1 MYSVF
6 VQLCEKKVVST
17 YKVCKELGISQGTIS
32 NWKNRGN
39 NLSTSIL
46 KKIADY
52 FEVSVDV
59 FFNDIDWNPK
69 TQEITEI
76 DDYYIDENAREY
88 ADFLHKNPEY
98 KVLFD
103 ASRKVKTED
112 LQKALKAIG
121 IFIDEE

>member
-6 VQLCEKKVVST
+6 VQLCKKKGVST

-103 ASRKVKTED
+103 ASRKVKSDD

>member
-6 VQLCEKKVVST
+6 VQLCEKKGVST

-52 FEVSVDV
+52 FEVSVHV
-59 FFNDIDWNPK
+59 IFNDIDWNPK

-103 ASRKVKTED
+103 ASRKVKSED

>member
-1 MYSVF
+1 M
-6 VQLCEKKVVST
+6 
-17 YKVCKELGISQGTIS
+17 
-32 NWKNRGN
+32 
-39 NLSTSIL
+39 
-46 KKIADY
+46 
-52 FEVSVDV
+52 

>member
-76 DDYYIDENAREY
+76 DDYYIDENSREY

>member
-6 VQLCEKKVVST
+6 VQLCEKKGVST
-17 YKVCKELGISQGTIS
+17 YKVCKDLGISQGTIS

-76 DDYYIDENAREY
+76 DDYYVDENAREY

-103 ASRKVKTED
+103 ASRKVKSED

>member
-6 VQLCEKKVVST
+6 VQLCKKKGVST

-76 DDYYIDENAREY
+76 DDYYVDENAREY
-88 ADFLHKNPEY
+88 ADFLHKNQEY

-103 ASRKVKTED
+103 ASRKVKSED

>member
-6 VQLCEKKVVST
+6 VQLCEKKGVST
-17 YKVCKELGISQGTIS
+17 YKVCKELGISQSTIS

-59 FFNDIDWNPK
+59 FFNDVDWNPK

>member
-6 VQLCEKKVVST
+6 VQLCEKKGVST

-52 FEVSVDV
+52 FGVSVDV

-76 DDYYIDENAREY
+76 DEYYIDANAREY

-103 ASRKVKTED
+103 ASRKVKAED

-121 IFIDEE
+121 IFIDD

>member
-6 VQLCEKKVVST
+6 VQLCEKKCVST
-17 YKVCKELGISQGTIS
+17 YKVCKELGISQSTIS

-103 ASRKVKTED
+103 ASRKVKSED